1 MLIQSL
7 YNQGFITSL
16 FIFQG
21 DVIIEKFI
29 KDALILWATI
39 DPIGT
44 LAIFASLTASLTPKE
59 RFKTAVKA
67 ISYSAIILIGAV
79 VIGQILLSAMGIS
92 LVSLQV
98 AGGIILFI
106 FSLQMIFGD
115 ALAFSS
121 GGEKE
126 KGHDIAVFPLAVP
139 SIATPGAIM
148 AAILLTDNHIYDIQT
163 QVGTSIIMLVILGV
177 AFVFM
182 LAAGPIL
189 KVIGQ
194 NGAAI
199 LIRVMGLILAAMS
212 LEFILEAFNIFEWL
226 ESTKQ

>member
-1 MLIQSL
+1 M
-7 YNQGFITSL
+7 
-16 FIFQG
+16 
-21 DVIIEKFI
+21 IEKFI

-44 LAIFASLTASLTPKE
+44 LAIFASLTATLTPKE

-67 ISYSAIILIGAV
+67 ITYSAIILVGAV

-98 AGGIILFI
+98 AGGMILFI

-148 AAILLTDNHIYDIQT
+148 AAILLTDNHVYDIQT
-163 QVGTSIIMLVILGV
+163 QVGTSLIMLGVLAV
-177 AFVFM
+177 AFLFM
-182 LAAGPIL
+182 LAASPIL

-212 LEFILEAFNIFEWL
+212 LEFILEAFKIFEWL
-226 ESTKQ
+226 ETFNQTS

>member
-1 MLIQSL
+1 M
-7 YNQGFITSL
+7 
-16 FIFQG
+16 
-21 DVIIEKFI
+21 

-44 LAIFASLTASLTPKE
+44 LAIFASLTATLTPKQ

-67 ISYSAIILIGAV
+67 IIYSAIILIGAV

-98 AGGIILFI
+98 AGGMILFI

-121 GGEKE
+121 SGEKE
-126 KGHDIAVFPLAVP
+126 QGHDIAVFPLAVP

-148 AAILLTDNHIYDIQT
+148 AAILLTDNHVYDIQT
-163 QVGTSIIMLVILGV
+163 QVGTSLIMLGVLAV
-177 AFVFM
+177 AFLFM
-182 LAAGPIL
+182 LAASPIL

-212 LEFILEAFNIFEWL
+212 LEFILEAFHIFEWL
-226 ESTKQ
+226 ETVESSTR

>member
-163 QVGTSIIMLVILGV
+163 QVGTSIIMLMILGV

>member
-1 MLIQSL
+1 M
-7 YNQGFITSL
+7 
-16 FIFQG
+16 
-21 DVIIEKFI
+21 
-29 KDALILWATI
+29 
-39 DPIGT
+39 
-44 LAIFASLTASLTPKE
+44 
-59 RFKTAVKA
+59 
-67 ISYSAIILIGAV
+67 IGAV

-98 AGGIILFI
+98 AGGMILFI

-121 GGEKE
+121 SGEKE
-126 KGHDIAVFPLAVP
+126 QGHDIAVFPLAVP

-148 AAILLTDNHIYDIQT
+148 AAILLTDNHVYDIQT
-163 QVGTSIIMLVILGV
+163 QVGTSLIMLGVLAV
-177 AFVFM
+177 AFLFM
-182 LAAGPIL
+182 LAASPIL

-212 LEFILEAFNIFEWL
+212 LEFILEAFHIFEWL
-226 ESTKQ
+226 ETVESSTR

>member
-1 MLIQSL
+1 M
-7 YNQGFITSL
+7 
-16 FIFQG
+16 
-21 DVIIEKFI
+21 

-44 LAIFASLTASLTPKE
+44 LAIFASLTATLTPKE

-67 ISYSAIILIGAV
+67 ITYSAIILVGAV

-98 AGGIILFI
+98 AGGMILFI

-148 AAILLTDNHIYDIQT
+148 AAILLTDNHVYDIQT
-163 QVGTSIIMLVILGV
+163 QVGTSLIMLGVLAV
-177 AFVFM
+177 AFLFM
-182 LAAGPIL
+182 LAASPIL

-212 LEFILEAFNIFEWL
+212 LEFILEAFKIFEWL
-226 ESTKQ
+226 ETFNQTS

>member
-1 MLIQSL
+1 M
-7 YNQGFITSL
+7 
-16 FIFQG
+16 
-21 DVIIEKFI
+21 V
-29 KDALILWATI
+29 
-39 DPIGT
+39 
-44 LAIFASLTASLTPKE
+44 
-59 RFKTAVKA
+59 
-67 ISYSAIILIGAV
+67 GAV

-98 AGGIILFI
+98 AGGMILFI

-148 AAILLTDNHIYDIQT
+148 AAILLTDNHVYDIQT
-163 QVGTSIIMLVILGV
+163 QVGTSLIMLGVLAV
-177 AFVFM
+177 AFLFM
-182 LAAGPIL
+182 LAASPIL

-212 LEFILEAFNIFEWL
+212 LEFILEAFKIFEWL
-226 ESTKQ
+226 ETFNQTS